1 MSIKH
6 VIEYFRPPLP
16 KIQRLPSELR
26 TEFSWYQDATP
37 DEQLIMMT
45 MRARSPQAARRLMDA
60 YGVETAADLLP
71 LLPKQRR
78 PHFRQR
84 LKDWLMRLEGAK
96 PTDPIKKDL
105 KRAKL
110 ARKGDLPG
118 HSRTHLR

>member
-1 MSIKH
+1 MSIQH
-6 VIEYFRPPLP
+6 IIRYFRPPLP

-26 TEFSWYQDATP
+26 SPFDWYDDASE
-37 DEQLIMMT
+37 DERLIMMT
-45 MRARSPQAARRLMDA
+45 MRARSPQAVRRLMKA
-60 YGVETAADLLP
+60 YGVDTAADLLP
-71 LLPKQRR
+71 LLPKKRR
-78 PHFRQR
+78 PKLRER